1 MGKRLCLILALLLGL
16 AGCPV
21 PRGPAYFVVSELDP
35 VRNDSYLLVL
45 NEPDDIRHARRL
57 AQNPFNTSPRIVVA
71 KIAPGSGNP
80 VNEDFVG
87 GGGPWSWHVTEFVEF
102 ADFTI
107 EILDGWPG
115 FVEQDVAGWI
125 ANTNGYIGFW
135 SYTVTREL
143 AEDEITF
150 VP

>member
-1 MGKRLCLILALLLGL
+1 MGNRVCLTCALLLAL
-16 AGCPV
+16 TECPS
-21 PRGPAYFVVSELDP
+21 PRGPAYFVVSEP
-35 VRNDSYLLVL
+35 YPAHGDSYLLVL

-57 AQNPFNTSPRIVVA
+57 TRDPFNTASPIVVA
-71 KIAPGSGNP
+71 KIAPASGNP
-80 VNEDFVG
+80 VNEDFTG

-115 FVEQDVAGWI
+115 LVEQDVDSWI

-135 SYTVTREL
+135 SYTVTDEL
-143 AEDEITF
+143 AEDEVTF